1 MASDQGLLVILELDT
16 LRVYTSSDDGKELKM
31 PVSGNGLGWGGM
43 SMSLPFLFH
52 FTFEAQGSRT
62 CMVMQ
67 VFKVPT
73 DKDIGTDP
81 SLLKSINIDGFLS
94 PFLTPF
100 HSTLVVGVL
109 YPGQTVGTILQVF
122 EKAKLLDESVL
133 QENVERREVELEAGR
148 CPAWLSSLNTTSLV
162 YIKNDVQGWQLHRQ
176 SLVKRNFWMSNSK
189 SE

>member
-1 MASDQGLLVILELDT
+1 
-16 LRVYTSSDDGKELKM
+16 
-31 PVSGNGLGWGGM
+31 
-43 SMSLPFLFH
+43 MSLPFLFH

-81 SLLKSINIDGFLS
+81 SLLKSINIEGVGFDSSLLPFYS
-94 PFLTPF
+94 P
-100 HSTLVVGVL
+100 LVVGVICSR
-109 YPGQTVGTILQVF
+109 QTVGPILQVF